1 MKIGFIRQEMMKI
14 KKQDGTTE
22 DVKWLECYIRM
33 AGVRPFNIK
42 MAKNKNQDTTKKQP
56 DYNLYMRSNVNK
68 NDTFRDIP
76 VGALWMG
83 SAMIDG
89 EQKTFMTGY
98 IESPLFGRLNIAVWK
113 AQPLYEGEQM
123 GFLYEIKTMEDKKAQ
138 DQEDSYQAPTYDMP
152 QQAPIQNGFIPEIEI
167 DNDEIPF

>member
-14 KKQDGTTE
+14 KKQDGSVE

-42 MAKNKNQDTTKKQP
+42 MAKNKTQDTTKKQP
-56 DYNLYMRSNVNK
+56 DYNLYMRTNVNK

-138 DQEDSYQAPTYDMP
+138 DQEDRYQAPTYDMP
-152 QQAPIQNGFIPEIEI
+152 QAPIQNGSIPEIEI